1 MNGGNVV
8 MSFFGNID
16 SKLLEALQE
25 STCFG
30 IAHDESVP
38 ECQKCDVRGQCK
50 ARMEGANIPT
60 PRKKEKKVVVETPK
74 ETKATTKPATKS
86 DKPAPKKATST
97 PAKPKA
103 EAKKKDPVQYS
114 ADMPDFK
121 PMSFE
126 ALKDLASERNVE
138 WKDYANDSITRMR
151 LIMNLKKSYQ

>member
-1 MNGGNVV
+1 
-8 MSFFGNID
+8 MSFFGSID
-16 SKLLEALQE
+16 SKLLDALQE

-60 PRKKEKKVVVETPK
+60 PRKKEKKVVETPK
-74 ETKATTKPATKS
+74 ETKATTKSTSKS
-86 DKPAPKKATST
+86 DKPSTAKSESVKKTAS
-97 PAKPKA
+97 AKPKT
-103 EAKKKDPVQYS
+103 EAKKKEPVQYS

-121 PMSFE
+121 PMSFQE
-126 ALKDLASERNVE
+126 LKDLAAERNVE
-138 WKDYANDSITRMR
+138 WKDYSNDSITRMR

>member
-1 MNGGNVV
+1 

-16 SKLLEALQE
+16 SKLLDALQE

-60 PRKKEKKVVVETPK
+60 PRKKEKKVVETPK
-74 ETKATTKPATKS
+74 ETKPATKTAPKS
-86 DKPAPKKATST
+86 DKPSTGSTGTVKKTT

-114 ADMPDFK
+114 SDMPDFK

-126 ALKDLASERNVE
+126 ALKELATERNVE
-138 WKDYANDSITRMR
+138 WKDYSNDSITRMR

>member
-1 MNGGNVV
+1 

-16 SKLLEALQE
+16 SKLLDALQE

-60 PRKKEKKVVVETPK
+60 PRKKEKKVVETPK
-74 ETKATTKPATKS
+74 ETKPATKTAPKS
-86 DKPAPKKATST
+86 DKPSTGSTGTVKKTT

-103 EAKKKDPVQYS
+103 EAKKDPVQYS
-114 ADMPDFK
+114 SDMPDFK

-126 ALKDLASERNVE
+126 ALKELATERNVE
-138 WKDYANDSITRMR
+138 WKDYSNDSITRMR

>member
-1 MNGGNVV
+1 
-8 MSFFGNID
+8 MSFFGSID

-60 PRKKEKKVVVETPK
+60 PRKKEKKVVETPK
-74 ETKATTKPATKS
+74 EAKATTKSAPKS
-86 DKPAPKKATST
+86 DKPSTGSTGTVKKTT

-121 PMSFE
+121 PMSFQ
-126 ALKDLASERNVE
+126 ALKDLAAERNVE
-138 WKDYANDSITRMR
+138 WKDYSNDSITRMR